1 MVSKFVLHQDVSVL
15 NNDCRLE
22 NTHFYHGKKVL
33 LNEAYREFPGG
44 PVVARIR
51 SLVRELRSR
60 KLCGTA
66 EKKAKKKK
74 SKTKTKTQK
83 TPKLNEAYKSKNVLL
98 TNY

>member
-74 SKTKTKTQK
+74 KQNQNQN
-83 TPKLNEAYKSKNVLL
+83 PKNP
-98 TNY
+98 